1 MQEWKGPEG
10 LRRQAGE
17 PTAAIVIGVTAA
29 ATRPPFA
36 DASPAEIRA
45 ALIPEERTRF
55 DREYR
60 QALRVAAETFS
71 LDELDK
77 TLQFWR
83 RIAWM
88 CIDPDRYRRMWR
100 HAAELYARENIP
112 AEEALLVTKARLGY

>member
-1 MQEWKGPEG
+1 M
-10 LRRQAGE
+10 
-17 PTAAIVIGVTAA
+17 TAA

-45 ALIPEERTRF
+45 ALISEEQPRF

-60 QALRVAAETFS
+60 QALERAAETFS

-77 TLQFWR
+77 TLESWR

-88 CIDPDRYRRMWR
+88 CTDPDRYRQMWR
-100 HAAELYARENIP
+100 RAAKLYTRADIP
-112 AEEALLVTKARLGY
+112 ADEALPVTKARLGY